1 MNNVRKSGI
10 ILMDDVDVRLIDHMG
25 DDGAI
30 VQAARVSTQ
39 GENEKEIPEEVLNM
53 SDAGLIGYLMRER
66 HGSPFEH
73 TSIKFYVKAPIFTFR
88 EFQRHRMASYNEMS
102 GRYRELPAEFY
113 IPNEDRPLVNI
124 GKPSKPEFAPGTL
137 EQFELMSDSAME
149 VYELAWYKY
158 KLMLHAGIANEVA
171 RIILPVG
178 IMSQMYV
185 TMNLRA
191 LFNFLSLR
199 TQRENARHVSRPQ
212 HEIALVADKMEEMAR
227 LLFPVSFEKFELSG
241 RVAP

>member
-1 MNNVRKSGI
+1 MYDIKKSEI
-10 ILMDDVDVRLIDHMG
+10 ILMDDVEVELIDYMG
-25 DDGAI
+25 DDAAI

-39 GENEKEIPEEVLNM
+39 GENEAAIPEWAL
-53 SDAGLIGYLMRER
+53 SLPDAGLIGYLMREK

-73 TSIKFYVKAPIFTFR
+73 TSLKFYVKGPIFAFR

-113 IPNEDRPLVNI
+113 IPNEHRPLINV
-124 GKPSKPEFAPGTL
+124 GKPSKPEFAPGSP
-137 EQFELMSDSAME
+137 EQFELMSDSMMQ
-149 VYELAWYKY
+149 VYELAWLKY
-158 KLMLHAGIANEVA
+158 KLMLQAGIANEVA
-171 RIILPVG
+171 RMVLPVG

-212 HEIALVADKMEEMAR
+212 IEIEMIADKMEQMASG
-227 LLFPVSFEKFELSG
+227 LFPVAFEKFELSG